1 MTAEGFVKRV
11 TFAMAMVFFITVGWF
26 LLAIVIPELWPSF
39 LPIKHVPIQSRN
51 TSFLVG
57 LGGTTIT
64 IFSFLG
70 AVGGSLL
77 CKFDKRIVTPKD
89 VDALHAQNMVVF
101 LVDQKVYET
110 DLAKYYNLKD
120 LTKLKIVEDLN
131 FFGQRIDKDLIID
144 DDEITVTDLKDVSVT
159 G

>member
-1 MTAEGFVKRV
+1 MTAEGFVKKV

-26 LLAIVIPELWPSF
+26 LLATVIPELWPSF

-51 TSFLVG
+51 TNTLLG
-57 LGGTTIT
+57 LGGTMISLIS
-64 IFSFLG
+64 IFGSIS
-70 AVGGSLL
+70 GSLL
-77 CKFDKRIVTPKD
+77 CKFDKRVITPKD

-110 DLAKYYNLKD
+110 NLAKYYNLSD

-131 FFGQRIDKDLIID
+131 FFGQRIESDLIID
-144 DDEITVTDLKDVSVT
+144 DDEFTVTDLKDVSVT

>member
-1 MTAEGFVKRV
+1 M
-11 TFAMAMVFFITVGWF
+11 IS
-26 LLAIVIPELWPSF
+26 LIS
-39 LPIKHVPIQSRN
+39 
-51 TSFLVG
+51 
-57 LGGTTIT
+57 
-64 IFSFLG
+64 IFGSIS
-70 AVGGSLL
+70 GSLL

-110 DLAKYYNLKD
+110 NLAKSYTLRAFPP
-120 LTKLKIVEDLN
+120 LTLVEDLN

>member
-1 MTAEGFVKRV
+1 MTAEGFVRRV

-26 LLAIVIPELWPSF
+26 LLATVIPELWPSF

-51 TSFLVG
+51 TNTLLG
-57 LGGTTIT
+57 LGGTMISLIS
-64 IFSFLG
+64 IFGSIS
-70 AVGGSLL
+70 GSLL
-77 CKFDKRIVTPKD
+77 CKFDKRVITPKD

-110 DLAKYYNLKD
+110 NLAKYYNLSD

-131 FFGQRIDKDLIID
+131 FFGQRIESDLIID
-144 DDEITVTDLKDVSVT
+144 DDEFTVTDLKDVSVT

>member
-26 LLAIVIPELWPSF
+26 LLATVIPELWPSF

-51 TSFLVG
+51 TNTLLG
-57 LGGTTIT
+57 LGGTMISLIS
-64 IFSFLG
+64 IFGSIS
-70 AVGGSLL
+70 GSLL
-77 CKFDKRIVTPKD
+77 CKFDKRVITPKD

-110 DLAKYYNLKD
+110 NLAKYYNLSD

-131 FFGQRIDKDLIID
+131 FFGQRIESDLIID

>member
-1 MTAEGFVKRV
+1 MTAEGFVRRV

-51 TSFLVG
+51 TNTLLG
-57 LGGTTIT
+57 LGGTMISLIS
-64 IFSFLG
+64 IFGSIS
-70 AVGGSLL
+70 GSLL
-77 CKFDKRIVTPKD
+77 CKFDKRVITPKD

-101 LVDQKVYET
+101 LVDQKIYET
-110 DLAKYYNLKD
+110 DLAKYYNLSD

>member
-11 TFAMAMVFFITVGWF
+11 TFAMAMVFFITVGLF
-26 LLAIVIPELWPSF
+26 MLAIVIPELWPPF
-39 LPIKHVPIQSRN
+39 IPFKLTPIESRN
-51 TSFLVG
+51 TNVLLG
-57 LGGTTIT
+57 LGGTMISM
-64 IFSFLG
+64 ISFFG
-70 AVGGSLL
+70 AVGGSIL

-120 LTKLKIVEDLN
+120 LRKLKIVEDLN

-144 DDEITVTDLKDVSVT
+144 DDEITVADLKDVSVT

>member
-26 LLAIVIPELWPSF
+26 LLATVIPELWPSF

-51 TSFLVG
+51 TNTLLG
-57 LGGTTIT
+57 LGGTMISLIS
-64 IFSFLG
+64 IFGSIS
-70 AVGGSLL
+70 GSLL
-77 CKFDKRIVTPKD
+77 CKFDKRVITPKD

-110 DLAKYYNLKD
+110 NLAKYYNLSD

-131 FFGQRIDKDLIID
+131 FFGQRIESDLIID
-144 DDEITVTDLKDVSVT
+144 DDEFTVTDLKDVSVT